1 MASPRIYRITFMS
14 QGRIYELYAKSV
26 GSADLFGF
34 VEVSH
39 LLWSQK
45 SSVVIDPSED
55 SLRHEFAG
63 VKRFF
68 VPMHSVI
75 RIDEVDHEGKHAVEG
90 VAEQDHRDGSAQ
102 RADRADEEADLD
114 HRYSPSRLSGVFSTG
129 SARSISL
136 VKIRSSRL

>member
-1 MASPRIYRITFMS
+1 MASARLYRITFMS

-34 VEVSH
+34 VEVSQ
-39 LLWSQK
+39 LVWSQK

-55 SLRHEFAG
+55 SLKHEFSG

-75 RIDEVDHEGKHAVEG
+75 RIDEVDREG
-90 VAEQDHRDGSAQ
+90 VAKIVGTSGPAGSV
-102 RADRADEEADLD
+102 
-114 HRYSPSRLSGVFSTG
+114 SPFPVFIPPG
-129 SARSISL
+129 E
-136 VKIRSSRL
+136 KKH

>member
-1 MASPRIYRITFMS
+1 MATARVYRITFIS
-14 QGRIYELYAKSV
+14 QGRVYELYAKSV

-45 SSVVIDPSED
+45 SSVLIDPSED
-55 SLRHEFAG
+55 SLKHEFAG

-75 RIDEVDHEGKHAVEG
+75 RIDEVDREGTSKILTSASVGGTISPFPVFIPPGGDKKH
-90 VAEQDHRDGSAQ
+90 
-102 RADRADEEADLD
+102 
-114 HRYSPSRLSGVFSTG
+114 
-129 SARSISL
+129 
-136 VKIRSSRL
+136 

>member
-1 MASPRIYRITFMS
+1 MPASRIYRITFMS

-34 VEVSH
+34 VEVSN

-55 SLRHEFAG
+55 SLKHEFAG
-63 VKRFF
+63 VKRFY

-75 RIDEVDHEGKHAVEG
+75 RIDEVDHEGTSKIVG
-90 VAEQDHRDGSAQ
+90 R
-102 RADRADEEADLD
+102 L
-114 HRYSPSRLSGVFSTG
+114 SPSLEILFSQ
-129 SARSISL
+129 RCPISL
-136 VKIRSSRL
+136 HRLELGFNLPMERSTTIRTRLELLELEPV

>member
-1 MASPRIYRITFMS
+1 MATARVYRITFMS
-14 QGRIYELYAKSV
+14 QGKVYELYARSV
-26 GSADLFGF
+26 GAADLFGF

-75 RIDEVDHEGKHAVEG
+75 RIDEVDHEGAAKVSASAGGGTVSPFPVFIPPGGDKKH
-90 VAEQDHRDGSAQ
+90 
-102 RADRADEEADLD
+102 
-114 HRYSPSRLSGVFSTG
+114 
-129 SARSISL
+129 
-136 VKIRSSRL
+136 

>member
-1 MASPRIYRITFMS
+1 MAASRVYRITFLS

-34 VEVSH
+34 VEVAH

-55 SLRHEFAG
+55 SLKHEFAG

-75 RIDEVDHEGKHAVEG
+75 RIDEVDHEGIAKIVGSTEKGSVAPFPVFIPPGGDKKH
-90 VAEQDHRDGSAQ
+90 
-102 RADRADEEADLD
+102 
-114 HRYSPSRLSGVFSTG
+114 
-129 SARSISL
+129 
-136 VKIRSSRL
+136 

>member
-1 MASPRIYRITFMS
+1 MPTPRVYRISFMS

-34 VEVSH
+34 VEVSQ
-39 LLWSQK
+39 LVWSQK

-55 SLRHEFAG
+55 SLKHEFSG

-75 RIDEVDHEGKHAVEG
+75 RIDEVDREGISKIVAATGQTGTISPFPVFIPPGEKKH
-90 VAEQDHRDGSAQ
+90 
-102 RADRADEEADLD
+102 
-114 HRYSPSRLSGVFSTG
+114 
-129 SARSISL
+129 
-136 VKIRSSRL
+136 

>member
-1 MASPRIYRITFMS
+1 MSGVGNLAGIPMPTPRVYRISFMS

-34 VEVSH
+34 VEVSQ
-39 LLWSQK
+39 LVWSQK

-55 SLRHEFAG
+55 SLKHEFSG

-75 RIDEVDHEGKHAVEG
+75 RIDEVDREGISKI
-90 VAEQDHRDGSAQ
+90 VA
-102 RADRADEEADLD
+102 
-114 HRYSPSRLSGVFSTG
+114 STG
-129 SARSISL
+129 QAGTISPFP
-136 VKIRSSRL
+136 VFIPPGEKKH

>member
-1 MASPRIYRITFMS
+1 MATHRVYRITFMS
-14 QGRIYELYAKSV
+14 QGRVYELYAKSV

-34 VEVSH
+34 VEISQ

-55 SLRHEFAG
+55 SLKHEFAG

-75 RIDEVDHEGKHAVEG
+75 RIDEVDHGGTSKILAMTGQAGAMSPFPVFIPPGGEKKH
-90 VAEQDHRDGSAQ
+90 
-102 RADRADEEADLD
+102 
-114 HRYSPSRLSGVFSTG
+114 
-129 SARSISL
+129 
-136 VKIRSSRL
+136 

>member
-1 MASPRIYRITFMS
+1 MAAHRVYRITFAS
-14 QGRIYELYAKSV
+14 QGRVYELYARSV
-26 GSADLFGF
+26 ASGDMFGF

-63 VKRFF
+63 VKRFH

-75 RIDEVDHEGKHAVEG
+75 RIDEVDHEGTAKIVGSTEKGTISPFPVFVPPGGDKKH
-90 VAEQDHRDGSAQ
+90 
-102 RADRADEEADLD
+102 
-114 HRYSPSRLSGVFSTG
+114 
-129 SARSISL
+129 
-136 VKIRSSRL
+136 